1 MKSMTGY
8 GYGEYQDDRVQ
19 LSLELKS
26 YNNRYLDVL
35 VNLPAALSP
44 LEQRIRDFVASNTVR
59 GRIEVY
65 LKLRELQENAEVHVD
80 RGAVKGY
87 LSALSELSELSGAR
101 GDIDLP
107 LLLQLDGILTVDR
120 RRDIEEYWKLIEPVL
135 HDTFR
140 EFDASR
146 LREGSSTREDILR
159 QLARVSEQ
167 VDVIGGLAP
176 RLEEQIKGSLR
187 DRFKEMLGDAADENR
202 IYAEAAVLLVRYS
215 INEELVRMKTHLSSF
230 KDTLEQAGDGRGV
243 GKKLDF
249 ICQELNREINT
260 TGSKSTIVEINQC
273 GIEVKDALEN
283 IREQLRNVE

>member
-8 GYGEYQDDRVQ
+8 GYGEHQDERVQ

-44 LEQRIRDFVASNTVR
+44 LEQRIRDFITSNTVR
-59 GRIEVY
+59 GRIEIY
-65 LKLRELQENAEVHVD
+65 LKMRELQESAEVRVD

-87 LSALSELSELSGAR
+87 LSALSELSALSGVR
-101 GDIDLP
+101 GEIDLP

-120 RRDIEEYWKLIEPVL
+120 RRDIEEYWKLIEPLL

-146 LREGSSTREDILR
+146 AREGASTRKDILQ
-159 QLARVSEQ
+159 QLARVSDQ
-167 VDVIGGLAP
+167 VEVIDGLAP
-176 RLEEQIKGSLR
+176 RLEEQIKGTLR
-187 DRFKEMLGDAADENR
+187 DRFREMLGDSADENR

-215 INEELVRMKTHLSSF
+215 INEELVRMKTHISSF
-230 KDTLEQAGDGRGV
+230 RETLDEAADGRGV

-273 GIEVKDALEN
+273 GIEIKDALEN